1 MSFNMNRVTLA
12 GNVGQDP
19 EIRSTNGGNKV
30 CNISL
35 ATNKSYVKDG
45 EKHEI
50 TEWHRLVIFGDGL
63 IDKLIAPY
71 VSKGSSLFVEG
82 ELRTRKW
89 QDQSGNDRYSTEIV
103 LSGPQA
109 IIRLLGD
116 RKGKSDGG
124 SYKSTGEHHDADVD
138 LDDEIPF

>member
-12 GNVGQDP
+12 GNVGNDP
-19 EIRSTNGGNKV
+19 EIRNTNSGNKV
-30 CNISL
+30 CNFSL
-35 ATNKSYVKDG
+35 ATNKSYTKDG

-50 TEWHRLVIFGDGL
+50 TEWHRVVVFGDGL
-63 IDKLIAPY
+63 IDKLFAPY
-71 VSKGSSLFVEG
+71 VSKGASLFIEG

-103 LSGPQA
+103 ISGPQA
-109 IIRLLGD
+109 IVRLLGD
-116 RKGKSDGG
+116 RKGGG
-124 SYKSTGEHHDADVD
+124 SSGSGQREEPSMAD